1 MMNGRVLIILII
13 AVAMMMGVGLVYF
26 NQYYPYTSDDGAKSV
41 TVSTGQVPVRDYRG
55 IDGRSSPLNL
65 RACFVGD
72 FWDFWAFGDDGE
84 AAQEATPLTAPRWF
98 DCFDAGAIDAD
109 IRGGVAR
116 VLRAKLDE
124 PLGFDTYIAYYP
136 DGRGFMWRQINMC
149 GAALFAGNP
158 LPAACR
164 DRAGF

>member
-1 MMNGRVLIILII
+1 
-13 AVAMMMGVGLVYF
+13 
-26 NQYYPYTSDDGAKSV
+26 
-41 TVSTGQVPVRDYRG
+41 
-55 IDGRSSPLNL
+55 
-65 RACFVGD
+65 
-72 FWDFWAFGDDGE
+72 
-84 AAQEATPLTAPRWF
+84 
-98 DCFDAGAIDAD
+98 
-109 IRGGVAR
+109 
-116 VLRAKLDE
+116 